1 MKIIP
6 RLKSRVLLAIILE
19 KRYNKI
25 LVVADRVSIP
35 DVVLSSSRLEAPY
48 GDLVPVRRTKP
59 RSNRSPGPKI
69 PEKSKSYL
77 RERDRDV
84 ERNDNNMLDQI
95 TPIPSVEWQMLDW
108 CNYKCE
114 YCCVGIPNRK
124 PTENSFMSDALVAK
138 TLHTLEQLPGRWR
151 IHFSGGEPTLHP
163 LFIDAC
169 AHLVSKGHSVSLLTN
184 FSARMKTFKE
194 LIDKCGVGLEEI
206 EISLHLPQVDLSEF
220 TAKLTDLISMK
231 LPSTKVT
238 VYSVMIAENFQVL
251 KQLPERFGRLEVHF
265 HFQHL
270 KSAKKF
276 VEYPPEVEQYLEG
289 KVCSVIPLLRGKN
302 FHGVMCHTGHL
313 FSFILPNGHCV
324 RCGQLPFSASY
335 LGSVESG
342 SLRLYDEARP
352 CPGSYCLCLR
362 PPLLGMV
369 RYGSSSSKIRQAA
382 GRFRSAL
389 PTLCMASQLAI
400 TDPRKLLTK
409 LARRLIRIGT

>member
-1 MKIIP
+1 MGS
-6 RLKSRVLLAIILE
+6 L
-19 KRYNKI
+19 
-25 LVVADRVSIP
+25 
-35 DVVLSSSRLEAPY
+35 SRLEEPNL
-48 GDLVPVRRTKP
+48 GVIVPPDLRY
-59 RSNRSPGPKI
+59 PKDQNLAFA
-69 PEKSKSYL
+69 K
-77 RERDRDV
+77 DRDV
-84 ERNDNNMLDQI
+84 EKSDNNVLDQI

-124 PTENSFMSDALVAK
+124 PTANSFMSDVLVAK

-184 FSARMKTFKE
+184 FSARMRTFEE
-194 LIDKCGVGLEEI
+194 LVAKCGVGLEEI

-238 VYSVMIAENFQVL
+238 VYSVMIAENFEVL
-251 KQLPERFGRLEVHF
+251 KQLPERFRQLDVHF

-270 KSAKKF
+270 KKAKKF

-313 FSFILPNGHCV
+313 FFFILPNGYCM
-324 RCGQLPFSASY
+324 RCGELPFSASY
-335 LGSVESG
+335 LGSIESG
-342 SLRLYDEARP
+342 SLRLYDKARP
-352 CPGSYCLCLR
+352 CPGSHCLCLR

-369 RYGSSSSKIRQAA
+369 RYGSSSSKMRQAT

-389 PTLCMASQLAI
+389 PTLRMASQMAI

-409 LARRLIRIGT
+409 LARRLIRQVT